1 MICISSRPASIPNNV
16 LSNTSHVFAFRL
28 NLESDVEFLE
38 SYVGSE
44 VWQLMNKDKRKKMK
58 DLPELEK
65 HTFYYRDMDETSC
78 VIGKI

>member
-1 MICISSRPASIPNNV
+1 ME
-16 LSNTSHVFAFRL
+16 T
-28 NLESDVEFLE
+28 DVEFLE

-58 DLPELEK
+58 DHPELEK
-65 HTFYYRDMDETSC
+65 HTFYYRDMDESSG